1 MKQVTLYSYKECP
14 YCQKTKAY
22 LKSHGIA
29 YTNKDVHKEEKNAE
43 EMIKLTGQMA
53 VPVLIANHG
62 DKEDA
67 LIGYDEEALNK
78 IFVSEKS

>member
-1 MKQVTLYSYKECP
+1 MKHVTLYSYEECP

-22 LKSHGIA
+22 LKEHNIT
-29 YTNKDVHKEEKNAE
+29 YTNKDVHKDEKNAD

-53 VPVLIANHG
+53 VPVLIAKEG
-62 DKEDA
+62 EKEDV

-78 IFVSEKS
+78 IFSSKQ